1 MNEINRLVAD
11 MRTSDSNKMFR
22 APFIHLQHLFFWY
35 DFRLRTCQINNG
47 KFERGAIIS
56 VENAKYFLRRNKSKS

>member
-1 MNEINRLVAD
+1 
-11 MRTSDSNKMFR
+11 MRTSGNNKMFR

-47 KFERGAIIS
+47 KFEKGAIMS
-56 VENAKYFLRRNKSKS
+56 VEMQNIFVDATNQSREFWT